1 MYYGKAQDAPE
12 GPIHGDVH
20 AGYRT
25 FYRESKWSSA
35 TPDVC
40 KVEHAST
47 KRVGWKEELLESPVR
62 RTLASPRAST
72 DTSTSSTTSTVA
84 VGSTRYPQRPGPDD
98 GRASVTKE
106 MDIHA

>member
-1 MYYGKAQDAPE
+1 MYYAKPQDAPE
-12 GPIHGDVH
+12 ESLHGDLH

-84 VGSTRYPQRPGPDD
+84 VGSTRYPQRPGQDD
-98 GRASVTKE
+98 GRTSVTKE